1 MCHQL
6 KHRANVLQRDALLD
20 HAYGLHHHKP
30 GGNANGLGVDDLNGE
45 VVQLIG
51 NHAHGVAGG
60 REARG
65 DAHEDSRHVAVV
77 MRAVELAADGRGR
90 GQRGRGHLGCH
101 ALDKLLGRDG
111 DAALVRRAV
120 REVDAQ
126 RDNAHVMLVREGGGR
141 VRARVGDDCDSLA
154 VQRFPQWTSEKES
167 ASDFFVVTTIAIASS
182 F

>member
-1 MCHQL
+1 MRHQL
-6 KHRANVLQRDALLD
+6 EHRTNVLQRDALLD
-20 HAYGLHHHKP
+20 HAHGLHNHES
-30 GGNANGLGVDDLNGE
+30 GGNANGLCVHDLNGE
-45 VVQLIG
+45 VVELVG
-51 NHAHGVAGG
+51 DHAHGVAGG

-65 DAHEDSRHVAVV
+65 DAHKDCGYVAVV
-77 MRAVELAADGRGR
+77 MRALELAADGRGR

-111 DAALVRRAV
+111 DATLVRRAV

-126 RDNAHVMLVREGGGR
+126 RDNAHVMLARKGGRR

-167 ASDFFVVTTIAIASS
+167 ASDFFVVITIAIASG

>member
-20 HAYGLHHHKP
+20 HAHGLHHHKP
-30 GGNANGLGVDDLNGE
+30 GGNANGPGVHDLNGE
-45 VVQLIG
+45 VVQLV
-51 NHAHGVAGG
+51 GVAGG

-65 DAHEDSRHVAVV
+65 DAHKDRGHVPVV
-77 MRAVELAADGRGR
+77 TRAVELAADDRGR

-111 DAALVRRAV
+111 DTALVRRAV
-120 REVDAQ
+120 REVNAQ
-126 RDNAHVMLVREGGGR
+126 RHNTHVMLARKGGRR

-167 ASDFFVVTTIAIASS
+167 ASDFFVVTTIAIASG